1 MYCVGVEYL
10 SAALAGVHLAGDVAC
25 DTVSDGLALNGGDF
39 CNNLLVVIEVS
50 VEGVSVLF

>member
-25 DTVSDGLALNGGDF
+25 DTVSDGLALNGSDF